1 MENDVKQWQGFKGD
15 DWKEN
20 IDVSSF
26 IDQNYTEYLGDDSF
40 LAPKTQ
46 KTTIVWNKCKDL
58 LEKET
63 QNGGCLDVETN
74 ILSGI
79 TAFAPGYIDKPN
91 EVIVGLQTDAP
102 LKRIVN
108 MYGGTKIALKA
119 LDVAKNPKISNYY
132 FMVLYKKL
140 IAEIFLIKGDME
152 SAKMYI
158 EKALRITKKYNMKL
172 LKVSVYQLYA
182 KYLEEMVSKKPQNA
196 VTYAQNAITAYKK
209 ALSLAQA
216 LEIDAL
222 TEDVQRNLN
231 SFKTFCQL
239 NNIKI

>member
-1 MENDVKQWQGFKGD
+1 
-15 DWKEN
+15 
-20 IDVSSF
+20 
-26 IDQNYTEYLGDDSF
+26 
-40 LAPKTQ
+40 
-46 KTTIVWNKCKDL
+46 
-58 LEKET
+58 
-63 QNGGCLDVETN
+63 
-74 ILSGI
+74 
-79 TAFAPGYIDKPN
+79 
-91 EVIVGLQTDAP
+91 
-102 LKRIVN
+102 
-108 MYGGTKIALKA
+108 
-119 LDVAKNPKISNYY
+119 
-132 FMVLYKKL
+132 MVLLKKL
-140 IAEIFLIKGDME
+140 IAEIYIIKGDME

-222 TEDVQRNLN
+222 TEDVQRNFN